1 MFRNFIQPGRVAYV
15 NYGKDF
21 GKVCVIV
28 DIADSNRVLVDGPTT
43 GFPRTLYPVRRLT
56 LTNIKVT
63 ILKGARTGTVKVAAE
78 KAELNKKWA
87 ASSIAKKIALR
98 ATRANLNDFDR
109 FKVMINRK
117 NRSFKL
123 RQLAKKITGGAKK
136 AAPAKAA
143 PAKAVAASKKK

>member
-56 LTNIKVT
+56 LTNLKVV
-63 ILKGARTGTVKVAAE
+63 ILK
-78 KAELNKKWA
+78 
-87 ASSIAKKIALR
+87 
-98 ATRANLNDFDR
+98 
-109 FKVMINRK
+109 
-117 NRSFKL
+117 
-123 RQLAKKITGGAKK
+123 
-136 AAPAKAA
+136 
-143 PAKAVAASKKK
+143 